1 MEQEV
6 KKAPVAATVFSIIS
20 LVLSA
25 GSMLCA
31 LWLFYMV
38 NYMPKSGNGDSLTW
52 GVVGF
57 VSGAVLL
64 IAAIWCGALTGGFI
78 GLIMFIISLVN
89 KLYSIIWMPIL
100 AIILGTVAIIIC
112 CAVL

>member
-6 KKAPVAATVFSIIS
+6 KRAPVAATVFLIIS

-52 GVVGF
+52 GTVGF
-57 VSGAVLL
+57 VSGMVLL
-64 IAAIWCGALTGGFI
+64 IAATWGGGLIGGFI
-78 GLIMFIISLVN
+78 GLIMLIISLVKN
-89 KLYSIIWMPIL
+89 IYNIIWMPIL
-100 AIILGTVAIIIC
+100 AIILGTVAIFIC
-112 CAVL
+112 CVAL